1 MNYKQQVLAL
11 FVGLVFALF
20 PVRGE
25 NQFDFGEHKPDLS
38 WAEGVGARTFPEG
51 QVFYAEDF
59 GLNQDTMKLSTE
71 AIQKAID
78 ACSRA
83 GGGVVVIR
91 KGYYRTGALF
101 IKGGV
106 NLHLEKEAV
115 LIASENFEDYPE
127 RMTRIAGIEMEWPV
141 GVINFEG
148 VRNAALTGE
157 GIIDCRGKFCWDKY
171 WRMRQ
176 EYVKRGLRWIVDY
189 DAKRIRGIVVSGCED
204 ISLKDFTLLR
214 TGFWGCQLV
223 YSGHCT
229 VDDIRINNNLGGH
242 GPSTDGIDV
251 DSSSDIL
258 IENAYIDCNDDN
270 ICLKAGR
277 DADGLRVNRPT
288 ERVVIRNCIAAKGG
302 GLVTIG
308 SETSGGIR
316 DVLAYDLESEGT
328 STMLRL
334 KSAINRG
341 GTVERIYVTRCK
353 GENVKNVLVADLNW
367 NPSYSYSKLPEEYE
381 GKEIP
386 AHWKVMLTPVVPKE
400 KGYPHFRS
408 VYMSHIS
415 VKNAATYI
423 NAKGHDADL
432 RITDFYLYKH
442 DIEAKKAGQVSFS
455 ENFCLEDIRVKAEEI
470 PLSEKDNIGFRAGI
484 IYK

>member
-1 MNYKQQVLAL
+1 MNRQVWIFL
-11 FVGLVFALF
+11 VGFIFALF
-20 PVRGE
+20 PAKGE
-25 NQFDFGEHKPDLS
+25 NPFDFGSHKPDLS
-38 WAEGVGARTFPEG
+38 WVEGVGARTFPEG
-51 QVFYAEDF
+51 RVFNAEDF
-59 GLNQDTMKLSTE
+59 GLEQDTTKLSTE
-71 AIQKAID
+71 AIQRAVD

-83 GGGVVVIR
+83 GGGIVAIK

-106 NLHLEKEAV
+106 NLRLEKGAV
-115 LIASENFEDYPE
+115 LIASEDFSDYPE
-127 RMTRIAGIEMEWPV
+127 RMTRIAGIEMQWPA

-157 GIIDCRGKFCWDKY
+157 GTIDCRGKFCWDKY
-171 WRMRQ
+171 WTMRKD
-176 EYVKRGLRWIVDY
+176 YVKRGLRWIVDY
-189 DAKRIRGIVVSGCED
+189 DAKRIRGIVVSQSKD
-204 ISLKDFTLLR
+204 VTLKGFTLLR

-229 VDDIRINNNLGGH
+229 VDGIRINNNLGGH

-316 DVLAYDLESEGT
+316 NVLAYDLESKGT

-334 KSAINRG
+334 KSAMNRG
-341 GTVERIYVTRCK
+341 GTVEHIYVTRCK
-353 GENVKNVLVADLNW
+353 GEDVKNVLVADLNW

-386 AHWKVMLTPVVPKE
+386 EHWKVMLAPVVPKE

-415 VKNAATYI
+415 VKNATVYI
-423 NAKGHDADL
+423 DAKGRDADL
-432 RITDFYLYKH
+432 RIRGFYLYKH
-442 DIEAKKAGQVSFS
+442 DIEAKKAGQVAFS
-455 ENFCLEDIRVKAEEI
+455 ENFCLEDIRLKAEEK
-470 PLSEKDNIGFRAGI
+470 PLSDKDNLGFRAGI
-484 IYK
+484 RYE